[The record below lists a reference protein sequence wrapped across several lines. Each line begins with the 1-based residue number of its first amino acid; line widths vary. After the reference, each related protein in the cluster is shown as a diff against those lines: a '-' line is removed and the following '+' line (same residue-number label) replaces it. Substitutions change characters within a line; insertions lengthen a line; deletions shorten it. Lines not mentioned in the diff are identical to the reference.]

1 MMSEEQAL
9 EMFDQMLDE
18 TSSEIE
24 IGGCSY
30 PYSDALKR
38 MDPTAYRCSFADWA
52 SENRVEGYY

>member
-1 MMSEEQAL
+1 
-9 EMFDQMLDE
+9 MLDD

-38 MDPTAYRCSFADWA
+38 MDPVAYRCAFVDWA
-52 SENRVEGYY
+52 SEMELPGYC